1 VHFGQARRALP
12 HPSARNA
19 GLRTTRAD
27 ETIDTTII
35 RLLDDPS
42 LRARGG
48 DLPFDVP
55 PRTIARSRNPLASG
69 LPFPMTTIALR
80 PIGRVESRLTD
91 LADAPRQAD
100 EGAPRA
106 CLVID
111 ADFADALEGL
121 KAGDEVIVITWLDR
135 AQRDILRNH
144 PRGDPSR
151 PVAGVFTTR
160 SPHRPNPLGLHQVT
174 VAAID
179 GARVLVRSLEA
190 VDGTPIL
197 DIKGLLHP
205 DIQQR

>member
-1 VHFGQARRALP
+1 
-12 HPSARNA
+12 
-19 GLRTTRAD
+19 
-27 ETIDTTII
+27 
-35 RLLDDPS
+35 
-42 LRARGG
+42 
-48 DLPFDVP
+48 
-55 PRTIARSRNPLASG
+55 
-69 LPFPMTTIALR
+69 MTTIALR
-80 PIGRVESRLTD
+80 PIGKVASRLTD

-100 EGAPRA
+100 EGAPAA

-111 ADFADALEGL
+111 ADFAVALEGL

-151 PVAGVFTTR
+151 PGRRVLDTVAA
-160 SPHRPNPLGLHQVT
+160 PPNPLGLHQVT

-197 DIKGLLHP
+197 DIKGVLNP